1 MMGRCAVMDE
11 HLRSRTSDTGPI
23 AQSLEPM
30 CRCGVPL
37 PAKGR
42 EPGHTRRNYGYHT
55 GVQAFLEHGNEG
67 SGKGSDE
74 IPLEASSEATK
85 GVGSEARPSPTL
97 QEALL

>member
-1 MMGRCAVMDE
+1 MELLIKKGVDAESTWPFSLAGRKLTV
-11 HLRSRTSDTGPI
+11 
-23 AQSLEPM
+23 
-30 CRCGVPL
+30 
-37 PAKGR
+37 
-42 EPGHTRRNYGYHT
+42 GHTRRNYGYNT